1 MASEASESAAGRRG
15 FLARLA
21 LDRPELRAWAL
32 YDWANSPFI
41 TIVITA
47 VFPIFFFEVA
57 ATGLAPGDRTAALAW
72 ANSISLGAVALL
84 SPVLGAIADHAPVK
98 KRFLTGFMLLG
109 VTATAG
115 LALVAEGAW
124 LWAALLFGLGQ
135 VGATGSFVFY
145 DSLLPHI
152 AREGEVDR
160 VSTAGYALGYVGGGV
175 VLGGVILLT
184 MKPGWFGL
192 ADGWAGARA
201 GFVLVAAWWV
211 LFAMPLLRRVPEPAL
226 LARAGVRARGLGLV
240 RSSFAGLRVTFRE
253 LRRYRQA
260 TLLLFAFLVYNDG
273 VGTIIKMATIYGAE
287 IGLDTGPMIVAILI
301 TQIVGIP
308 CTFLFGQAADRVG
321 TKRAI
326 GVGLLVYCVV
336 SVLGYFMTTAIH
348 FYLLAGLVGVVQG
361 GVQALSRSLFASMI
375 PPARSSEMFGLFAV
389 FEKFAGIFGPAV
401 FAGIQMITDSSR
413 SGILSV
419 IGFFVVGGLLLWRV
433 DVEEGRR
440 AVREG
445 AAPA

>member
-1 MASEASESAAGRRG
+1 
-15 FLARLA
+15 
-21 LDRPELRAWAL
+21 
-32 YDWANSPFI
+32 
-41 TIVITA
+41 
-47 VFPIFFFEVA
+47 
-57 ATGLAPGDRTAALAW
+57 
-72 ANSISLGAVALL
+72 
-84 SPVLGAIADHAPVK
+84 
-98 KRFLTGFMLLG
+98 
-109 VTATAG
+109 
-115 LALVAEGAW
+115 
-124 LWAALLFGLGQ
+124 
-135 VGATGSFVFY
+135 
-145 DSLLPHI
+145 
-152 AREGEVDR
+152 
-160 VSTAGYALGYVGGGV
+160 
-175 VLGGVILLT
+175 
-184 MKPGWFGL
+184 
-192 ADGWAGARA
+192 
-201 GFVLVAAWWV
+201 
-211 LFAMPLLRRVPEPAL
+211 
-226 LARAGVRARGLGLV
+226 
-240 RSSFAGLRVTFRE
+240 
-253 LRRYRQA
+253 
-260 TLLLFAFLVYNDG
+260 
-273 VGTIIKMATIYGAE
+273 
-287 IGLDTGPMIVAILI
+287 
-301 TQIVGIP
+301 IVGIP
-308 CTFLFGQAADRVG
+308 CSFLFGQAADRVG